1 MDPSLMD
8 SPVTLVIKAPSQKYD
23 DQTIDCFLDWTVE
36 KLKHHLS
43 KVYPSKPSL
52 KDQRLVYSGKLLLD
66 HLRLKDVLRKQD
78 EYHMVHLVCSTL
90 TPPSSPKSNTSRK
103 HVGSSEAISSSNVE
117 RLDSTTPSPSS
128 EPNLSSE
135 ALRQRNLPSAQ
146 PGPMQNPAVLYF
158 TQGSR
163 GQSGLHQYPPVNHLH
178 MMWWQQMYARQYY
191 MQYQAAALSAMPTSN
206 EPRMSP
212 VAPQPPVNSDV
223 VQNERA
229 AAPNLAPQE
238 NRQINQNVQMNAQGG
253 PVMNEE
259 EFNRDWLDWIY
270 TFTRATIL
278 FSIIYFYSSFS
289 RFIMMMGAMFLV
301 YLHQA
306 RWFPFRQDGEQQPAA
321 NNDANL
327 NNDLQNVNNPD
338 FHEMERLMDDGLD
351 DESGEDAAEDTAAEH
366 RPGILASAWTFITA
380 FFISLIPEGPPQ
392 VPN

>member
-1 MDPSLMD
+1 MDC
-8 SPVTLVIKAPSQKYD
+8 PVTLVIKAPSQKYD

-103 HVGSSEAISSSNVE
+103 SVGSSEAISNLNVE
-117 RLDSTTPSPSS
+117 RSDSTIPSPST

-135 ALRQRNLPSAQ
+135 VLRQRNLPPAQ
-146 PGPMQNPAVLYF
+146 PGPMQNPADLYF
-158 TQGSR
+158 GSVR
-163 GQSGLHQYPPVNHLH
+163 GQFPGLPQYPAVNHLH
-178 MMWWQQMYARQYY
+178 MLWWQQMYARQYY
-191 MQYQAAALSAMPTSN
+191 MQYQAATFSAVPTSSDH
-206 EPRMSP
+206 RMSP
-212 VAPQPPVNSDV
+212 VVQPPPVNSEVV

-238 NRQINQNVQMNAQGG
+238 NRPVNQNVQMNAQGG
-253 PVMNEE
+253 PVINEE
-259 EFNRDWLDWIY
+259 DFNRDWLDWIY

-278 FSIIYFYSSFS
+278 FSIVYFYSSFS
-289 RFIMMMGAMFLV
+289 RFIMMMGAMLLV

-306 RWFPFRQDGEQQPAA
+306 RWFPFRQDGEQEPAA
-321 NNDANL
+321 NHDANL
-327 NNDLQNVNNPD
+327 NNDLQNVNNPE
-338 FHEMERLMDDGLD
+338 FREMERLMDDGLD
-351 DESGEDAAEDTAAEH
+351 DESVEDAAQDSPAEH
-366 RPGILASAWTFITA
+366 QPGILASAWTFITA
-380 FFISLIPEGPPQ
+380 FFISLIPEGPPPA
-392 VPN
+392 PN

>member
-1 MDPSLMD
+1 MDN
-8 SPVTLVIKAPSQKYD
+8 PVTLVIKAPSQKYD

-90 TPPSSPKSNTSRK
+90 TPPSSPKSNTNRK
-103 HVGSSEAISSSNVE
+103 IAGSSEDISNSNLE
-117 RLDSTTPSPSS
+117 RSDPTTPSPST

-135 ALRQRNLPSAQ
+135 VLRQRNLPPAQ
-146 PGPMQNPAVLYF
+146 PGPMQNPAVLDF
-158 TQGSR
+158 SQGSVR
-163 GQSGLHQYPPVNHLH
+163 GQSPGFHQYPAINHLH

-191 MQYQAAALSAMPTSN
+191 MQYQTAAFSAVPMSSDH
-206 EPRMSP
+206 RMSP
-212 VAPQPPVNSDV
+212 VALQPTINSDV

-238 NRQINQNVQMNAQGG
+238 NRPVNQNVQMNAQGG

-278 FSIIYFYSSFS
+278 FSIVYFYSSFS
-289 RFIMMMGAMFLV
+289 RFIMMMGAMLLV

-321 NNDANL
+321 NHDAHL
-327 NNDLQNVNNPD
+327 NNDLQNINNPD

-351 DESGEDAAEDTAAEH
+351 DESGEDAVEDTPAEQQ
-366 RPGILASAWTFITA
+366 PGILASAWTFITA
-380 FFISLIPEGPPQ
+380 FFISLIPEGPPPA
-392 VPN
+392 PN